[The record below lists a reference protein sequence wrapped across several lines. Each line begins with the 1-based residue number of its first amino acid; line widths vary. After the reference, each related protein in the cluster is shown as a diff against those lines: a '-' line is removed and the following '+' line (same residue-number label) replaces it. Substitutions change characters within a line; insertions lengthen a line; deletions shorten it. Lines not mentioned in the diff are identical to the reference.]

1 MADSPKK
8 SRTKTIMIVLAI
20 VVLLVLVYYTLYPRL
35 DMRKVKESIAE
46 FSSTAENPS
55 EAASLEFI
63 LLQGVKEIRWNMRSF
78 RAVKKFAETTGISV
92 ETAIV
97 DAAIDQARS
106 YGYIV

>member
-8 SRTKTIMIVLAI
+8 SRTKTIMVVLAI
-20 VVLLVLVYYTLYPRL
+20 VVLLVLVYYTLFPRL